1 VTALAVHR
9 RHRLAD
15 DPLSA
20 YKTVSFGDAISGEA
34 MTRAELR
41 DAVIDRLVA
50 RVEQIERALRA
61 AGIELPTWDDD
72 VVEEWIAEQARR
84 QEEYRDPRR

>member
-1 VTALAVHR
+1 
-9 RHRLAD
+9 
-15 DPLSA
+15 
-20 YKTVSFGDAISGEA
+20 
-34 MTRAELR
+34 MTHAELR

-72 VVEEWIAEQARR
+72 VVEEWITEQARR